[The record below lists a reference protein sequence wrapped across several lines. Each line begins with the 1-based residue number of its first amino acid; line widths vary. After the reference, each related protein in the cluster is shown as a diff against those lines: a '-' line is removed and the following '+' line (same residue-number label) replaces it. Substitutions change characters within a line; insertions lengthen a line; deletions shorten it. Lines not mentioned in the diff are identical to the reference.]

1 MFITEYE
8 HWLVVRQSRRRRI
21 YRVTLVATVSRTLR
35 TPLGARARKR
45 GGFMQL
51 RWFHIRGVC
60 IAPGCVYRSSSAR
73 RDMGIPGDRI
83 KRVETYQVGIIPLRR
98 ENRSLHYHDSQN
110 TCRGVDFARA
120 APVLQSHL

>member
-1 MFITEYE
+1 MIITEYE

-83 KRVETYQVGIIPLRR
+83 KRVETYHHPLELAVVR
-98 ENRSLHYHDSQN
+98 E
-110 TCRGVDFARA
+110 
-120 APVLQSHL
+120 LQSKVRLPTDEGTAQP